1 VQQAR
6 KFEKFAP
13 HPGAADGVCLTHEL
27 DALVT
32 NVSTA

>member
-1 VQQAR
+1 VLQAR
-6 KFEKFAP
+6 KFEKFA
-13 HPGAADGVCLTHEL
+13 HPGAADGVCVMMHEL

>member
-6 KFEKFAP
+6 KFEKFA
-13 HPGAADGVCLTHEL
+13 HPGAADGVMTHEL
-27 DALVT
+27 DALET

>member
-6 KFEKFAP
+6 KFEKFA

-27 DALVT
+27 DALET